1 MKSSNSQQSR
11 SILVPA
17 TEGVKYAGSKL
28 KLLPHIIPVVC
39 GLRGVDTVLD
49 GFSGST
55 RVSQALYQTG
65 RFRVV
70 SNDISV
76 WSEIFARCYLQAD
89 RPASYYQS
97 LLDRLNALEGRE
109 GWFTQTYNPPALP
122 IAGTTPD
129 GAEQQMMVKQPFQ
142 RKNLLRL
149 DAIREEIALWRSA
162 GEIDGITESVLLTS
176 LMLALDR
183 VDSTLGHFTS
193 YLRQWSKRSYGDL
206 TLTLPRLCDNP
217 KVPQAEVTR
226 GDIFDLLHGDEPR
239 TLPQLAGTLHSATSP
254 KPQTGRARAEALGD
268 GDRLLAYYDPPYGSN
283 NTKMPPSRVR
293 YASYYHFWT
302 SVVLND
308 RPAVFGRAGRREDSR
323 DGVSASVFE
332 DYHASAD
339 GRHVAMDAIER
350 LIVQTPA
357 RYILLSYS
365 SSGRATRDELLDI
378 LHAHGRLRQT
388 FSLDHAHHVMSRMQ
402 WTQKWL
408 NADDDH
414 KEYLF
419 LLEK

>member
-1 MKSSNSQQSR
+1 MKASKSQQSAP
-11 SILVPA
+11 ILVPA

-28 KLLPHIIPVVC
+28 KLLPHIIPMVC
-39 GLRGVDTVLD
+39 GLRDVDTVLD

-65 RFRVV
+65 RFHVV

-76 WSEIFARCYLQAD
+76 WSEVFARCYLQAD
-89 RPASYYQS
+89 RSAAYYQS
-97 LLDRLNALEGRE
+97 LIDRLNALEGRE
-109 GWFTQTYNPPALP
+109 GWFTETYDPPVPPGGGL
-122 IAGTTPD
+122 TSE
-129 GAEQQMMVKQPFQ
+129 AEAPEAMTKRPFQ

-149 DAIREEIALWRSA
+149 DAVREEIAAWRAS
-162 GEIDGITESVLLTS
+162 GEIDRTTECVLLTS

-183 VDSTLGHFTS
+183 VDNTLGHFSS
-193 YLRQWSKRSYGDL
+193 YLKQWSKRSFGDL
-206 TLTLPRLCDNP
+206 QLCLPRLCYNP
-217 KVPQAEVTR
+217 RFPESTVTR
-226 GDIFDLLHGDEPR
+226 GDIFDLLAPLHLLPLGGEPLR
-239 TLPQLAGTLHSATSP
+239 DGAG
-254 KPQTGRARAEALGD
+254 
-268 GDRLLAYYDPPYGSN
+268 LLAYYDPPYGSN

-308 RPAVFGRAGRREDSR
+308 HPAVFGRAGRREDSR
-323 DGVSASVFE
+323 DQVSASVFE
-332 DYHASAD
+332 DYHTASD
-339 GRHVAMDAIER
+339 GHHIAMDAIDR
-350 LIVQTPA
+350 LIAQTPA
-357 RYILLSYS
+357 QYILLSYS
-365 SSGRATRDELLDI
+365 SSGRATRDELLSI

-388 FSLDHAHHVMSRMQ
+388 LSLDHAHHVMSRMQ
-402 WTQKWL
+402 WTRQWL

>member
-1 MKSSNSQQSR
+1 MKSSKAQQSR
-11 SILVPA
+11 SVFVPA

-28 KLLPHIIPVVC
+28 KLLPHIIPMVC
-39 GLRGVDTVLD
+39 GLRDVETILD

-55 RVSQALYQTG
+55 RVSQAFYQTG

-70 SNDISV
+70 SNDISA
-76 WSEIFARCYLQAD
+76 WSEVFARCYLQAD
-89 RPASYYQS
+89 RSADYYQG
-97 LLDRLNALEGRE
+97 LINRLNGLEGRE
-109 GWFTQTYNPPALP
+109 GWFTATYSPSIVVDERLAR
-122 IAGTTPD
+122 
-129 GAEQQMMVKQPFQ
+129 AEVGGKAMVKQPFQ

-149 DAIREEIALWRSA
+149 DAIREEIAAWRAS
-162 GEIDGITESVLLTS
+162 GEIDHTTESVLLTS

-183 VDSTLGHFTS
+183 VDSTIGHFTS
-193 YLRQWSKRSYGDL
+193 YLKQWSKRSYGDL
-206 TLTLPRLCDNP
+206 HLRLPRLCFNP
-217 KVPQAEVTR
+217 KFPRAEVRR
-226 GDIFDLLHGDEPR
+226 GDIFDLLN
-239 TLPQLAGTLHSATSP
+239 PQEKRQTLH
-254 KPQTGRARAEALGD
+254 LG
-268 GDRLLAYYDPPYGSN
+268 GNGGGLLAYYDPPYGSN

-323 DGVSASVFE
+323 DMVSASVFE
-332 DYHASAD
+332 DYHALAD
-339 GRHVAMDAIER
+339 GRHVAMDAIDH
-350 LIVQTPA
+350 LIAQTPA

-388 FSLDHAHHVMSRMQ
+388 LSLDHANHVMSRMQ